1 MKFLSKLVHRVG
13 REEELEY
20 SGSEGTRLGL
30 MQFSSDILFPL
41 SISSFEDYTN
51 PSGNR
56 ALTTKVSNSLEQLK
70 FLGEGAFLDKALNAT
85 IGHFAEHPRADELLE
100 QIAVA
105 PPTDPRKVVIL
116 LTNGKSHPSVTMDS
130 IEASVAGLRQAGI
143 TVIPI
148 SVTRECHGMGS
159 DEWNEGLCPDPVV
172 MNKLAS
178 VGRESGSTFMEM
190 KSQDTLPNVLNELK
204 DCFPKDLP
212 PGELNAPCNN
222 CTCSCELPV
231 GPEGAKGAK
240 GEAIKGEEGE
250 VGEKGEPGVQG
261 EQGVPGDKGDQGEV
275 GPKGQQGPQGE
286 PGVDGAKG
294 QQGVPGE
301 DGAKGDQG
309 EQGVKG
315 DQGEQGPEGAKGDQ
329 GEQGETGPRGEK
341 GNQGNEGPKGSTGE
355 QGDKGDQGEPG
366 IGIKGD
372 EGPQGPQGE
381 EGPRGPKGSV
391 GQPGDKGKQGLCG
404 KPGPAGQQGE
414 QGVPGVDG
422 ADGAAGPEGPQG
434 PRGEDGSQG
443 RPGIPGLPGAQGTQG
458 RRGVA
463 GERGPRGPE
472 GNAGPKGEKGEPST
486 ELGPPGV
493 NGKPGPSGVQGERGR
508 NGADGIQGPRGPQ
521 GPRGEPG
528 VAGPPGEYDYDKLRV
543 VISEIVRELIP
554 GECVGETPDDI
565 VCREYPID
573 VTFLVDGSD
582 SIVRDDFATTQQWM
596 LNVIDAFNPASRPDG
611 LLVDIVQFS
620 HVTELEINQ
629 LITSSSNQ
637 IKDQVLNID
646 QMRSGTKTFSALEYV
661 NRQVRPLLRAGS
673 YKILIT
679 LTDGDASESRNVQ
692 AVQEARNNFNKM
704 IAVGVGEK
712 TDKEELLD
720 FSSSGRVFNIDNFE
734 ELETIIKQVIDSI
747 CSGVNEIVLE
757 AAGAGEEEVVEPTKP
772 EIVVEVEVSARTSA
786 PTLEST
792 LEENLIPVTP
802 EDDEPEPGYDYEDF
816 SGDDE
821 IEA

>member
-85 IGHFAEHPRADELLE
+85 IGHFAEHPRADELLQ

-178 VGRESGSTFMEM
+178 IGRESGSTFMEM

-294 QQGVPGE
+294 EQGVPGL

-472 GNAGPKGEKGEPST
+472 GNNGPKGEKGEPST

-521 GPRGEPG
+521 GPRGESG

-554 GECVGETPDDI
+554 GEC
-565 VCREYPID
+565 
-573 VTFLVDGSD
+573 
-582 SIVRDDFATTQQWM
+582 A
-596 LNVIDAFNPASRPDG
+596 A
-611 LLVDIVQFS
+611 
-620 HVTELEINQ
+620 
-629 LITSSSNQ
+629 
-637 IKDQVLNID
+637 
-646 QMRSGTKTFSALEYV
+646 
-661 NRQVRPLLRAGS
+661 
-673 YKILIT
+673 
-679 LTDGDASESRNVQ
+679 
-692 AVQEARNNFNKM
+692 
-704 IAVGVGEK
+704 
-712 TDKEELLD
+712 
-720 FSSSGRVFNIDNFE
+720 
-734 ELETIIKQVIDSI
+734 
-747 CSGVNEIVLE
+747 E
-757 AAGAGEEEVVEPTKP
+757 AAEEDSATN
-772 EIVVEVEVSARTSA
+772 EVEVIPRTSA
-786 PTLEST
+786 PTIVETT
-792 LEENLIPVTP
+792 LGDDLIPVTP

-816 SGDDE
+816 SGDDDVE
-821 IEA
+821 Q